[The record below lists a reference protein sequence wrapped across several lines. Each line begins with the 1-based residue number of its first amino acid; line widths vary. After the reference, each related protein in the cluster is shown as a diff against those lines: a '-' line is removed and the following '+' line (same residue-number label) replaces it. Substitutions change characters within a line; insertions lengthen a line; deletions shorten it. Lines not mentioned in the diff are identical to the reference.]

1 MINEEKINQ
10 IDAYCKRHE
19 CVNDCKISEICSHM
33 SGNFKTHPKELD
45 EALKIIDGIGGIDEI
60 DNVNHPHH
68 YNQGNIECIDAMISA
83 FGKQAVAN
91 FCMCNAFKY
100 MWRHKQKGGIED
112 IDKMDWYLNKYK
124 ELLEGDDNDG

>member
-1 MINEEKINQ
+1 MTDEEKIELVGN
-10 IDAYCKRHE
+10 YCTAHD
-19 CVNDCKISEICSHM
+19 CINADCKLEPLCS
-33 SGNFKTHPKELD
+33 SINGNFEYHQKELD
-45 EALKIIDGIGGIDEI
+45 EAIELIGENYET
-60 DNVNHPHH
+60 DNVHHPKH

-100 MWRHKQKGGIED
+100 MWRHKKKGGIED

-124 ELLEGDDNDG
+124 ELLEEDSDG

>member
-1 MINEEKINQ
+1 MMDVNKLTNSEKLELVDNYCKEIGCESCKLGYLCRKIN
-10 IDAYCKRHE
+10 
-19 CVNDCKISEICSHM
+19 
-33 SGNFKTHPKELD
+33 GNFGLHKEELD
-45 EALKIIDGIGGIDEI
+45 EAVELIVGL
-60 DNVNHPHH
+60 DNVHHPHH

-124 ELLEGDDNDG
+124 ELLEGDDNDE